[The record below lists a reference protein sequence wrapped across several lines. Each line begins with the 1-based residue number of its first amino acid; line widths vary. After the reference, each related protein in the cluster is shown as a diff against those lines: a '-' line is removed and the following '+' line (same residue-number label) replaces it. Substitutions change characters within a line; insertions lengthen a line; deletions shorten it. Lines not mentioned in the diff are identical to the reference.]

1 MNRGYYR
8 FPTVFREKVVFTSED
23 DLWEVSLHGG
33 LARRLTAGRGSF
45 RHPQYSPSGRWLAFT
60 SAEEGHDEVYIMP
73 SGGGDLR
80 RLTYLGSFSVP
91 CGWLDD
97 GTVLFRSPG
106 FEAHRVPTICRVGVA
121 GGLPQSLRLGPAA
134 NLALSMSG
142 RVVLERN
149 DLRADPAHWKRYRG
163 GRTGKLWIA
172 HDIEGEFTPLIRL
185 NGNLTRPLWVG
196 TRVYFVSDHEG
207 VGNLFSC
214 TAEGEDLRS
223 ETRHTDFYA
232 RTRRPTAD
240 PSSITQ
246 AAIFMPSMWKHG
258 NRESSPSNTTRNA
271 LSVNGVSFLPRN
283 IWTRRYSI
291 PKASAAYSACA
302 AKSIRCGIS
311 MDPWTLTPSTDAGID
326 LRDSSPM
333 VAA

>member
-1 MNRGYYR
+1 
-8 FPTVFREKVVFTSED
+8 
-23 DLWEVSLHGG
+23 
-33 LARRLTAGRGSF
+33 
-45 RHPQYSPSGRWLAFT
+45 
-60 SAEEGHDEVYIMP
+60 MP

-271 LSVNGVSFLPRN
+271 LSVNGVSFCREISGLGGTRSQRRALRIQRARPNPSDAAFR
-283 IWTRRYSI
+283 WTRGRSRRARMPVSTCEI
-291 PKASAAYSACA
+291 PRRWS
-302 AKSIRCGIS
+302 
-311 MDPWTLTPSTDAGID
+311 P
-326 LRDSSPM
+326 RDRRRGQGQRR
-333 VAA
+333 